1 VSASQTLL
9 SARTHRTL
17 VLLCVSVPSFMI
29 NLDANIVAVSLPAI
43 ARSMRA
49 DFAAIEWVVSAYTLT
64 FACLVMPAGAL
75 ADRYGRKLILLAG
88 LVLFSVASFLCGAAP
103 SVAVLNTA
111 RAFQGVGAAL
121 QLSAALAILS
131 HAFGG
136 AERARAFAFWGTVV
150 GIAITLGPVAGGIIT
165 QTFGWQW
172 AFYINIPVGAG
183 LILLVF
189 TCVQESSDPHAEH
202 VDFIGFLLFCGGV
215 FALTLALISGNA
227 RGWASAFVVSA
238 LGGAALLLAGFLA
251 AEARQRRPMVDLHL
265 FRRPTFLGANVAAL
279 SFAVT
284 LLTMLTY
291 LPMYF
296 QNALGFRPQQAGL
309 LMLPLVVPLFVV
321 PRLVAVH
328 LAHRLSGRTL
338 LTAGLLLVSAGLIAL
353 AIAAPFLSY
362 VALIA
367 GLVVAG
373 TGAGVLNGEVVKVG
387 MTVIPPERAGMASGV
402 SGTVRFT
409 GIVIGFAALGAVL
422 TARIKAVMNA
432 GLNSLSHS
440 AGAGRIDHLAL
451 VRNVVAGNVPG
462 AVSSVPA
469 VSRNALHSLALASLG
484 TGFQAILFT
493 AAAFAAVSALLTW
506 ALVRR
511 EETAAVERKS
521 RTLQSGTFIPME

>member
-1 VSASQTLL
+1 
-9 SARTHRTL
+9 
-17 VLLCVSVPSFMI
+17 
-29 NLDANIVAVSLPAI
+29 
-43 ARSMRA
+43 
-49 DFAAIEWVVSAYTLT
+49 
-64 FACLVMPAGAL
+64 
-75 ADRYGRKLILLAG
+75 
-88 LVLFSVASFLCGAAP
+88 
-103 SVAVLNTA
+103 
-111 RAFQGVGAAL
+111 
-121 QLSAALAILS
+121 
-131 HAFGG
+131 
-136 AERARAFAFWGTVV
+136 
-150 GIAITLGPVAGGIIT
+150 
-165 QTFGWQW
+165 
-172 AFYINIPVGAG
+172 
-183 LILLVF
+183 
-189 TCVQESSDPHAEH
+189 
-202 VDFIGFLLFCGGV
+202 
-215 FALTLALISGNA
+215 
-227 RGWASAFVVSA
+227 
-238 LGGAALLLAGFLA
+238 
-251 AEARQRRPMVDLHL
+251 MVDLHL

-432 GLNSLSHS
+432 GLNCLSHS